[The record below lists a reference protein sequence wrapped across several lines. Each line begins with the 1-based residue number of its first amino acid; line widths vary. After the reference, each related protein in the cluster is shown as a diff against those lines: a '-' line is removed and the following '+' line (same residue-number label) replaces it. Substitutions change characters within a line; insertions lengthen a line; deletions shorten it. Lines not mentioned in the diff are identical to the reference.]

1 MKENS
6 KNGDTIPPLLNV
18 DQTLSISDSDKA
30 NTLND
35 YFVSISSLDDTN
47 TILPDLVL
55 KTNTAISD
63 IDVSEQEITDVL
75 CNLVINKASGPD
87 EISHRMLK
95 ETSKSISL
103 PLKLLF
109 NRSLNEGIYPAIW
122 KLANVMPIFKKR
134 RQEHS
139 LKLSTY
145 LPN

>member
-1 MKENS
+1 MGEHES
-6 KNGDTIPPLLNV
+6 PPLLNV

-87 EISHRMLK
+87 EN
-95 ETSKSISL
+95 KSQNAKGNFQI
-103 PLKLLF
+103 
-109 NRSLNEGIYPAIW
+109 
-122 KLANVMPIFKKR
+122 
-134 RQEHS
+134 
-139 LKLSTY
+139 
-145 LPN
+145 